1 MTGFFPVLLNVRGRL
16 CVVIGGGDVA
26 GRKINTLLER
36 GAVVKV
42 IAPMV
47 RSDIAALADRGAI
60 DLEPR
65 GYQAGDLASAFL
77 CVAAADDPEVNAA
90 VRHEAGV
97 RRVLVNVVD
106 DPEGSDYQVPSFFE
120 NGPLLIALGTSG
132 SSPAVAR
139 TLRRMIQEWLGDS
152 FEEALAIVERFRERV
167 RAEIEDPKERVRFWE
182 EAITAETLER
192 VRAGDLAGFE
202 ESLEAALLEFQR

>member
-26 GRKINTLLER
+26 WRKINTLLER

-65 GYQAGDLASAFL
+65 GYRTGDLASAFL

-167 RAEIEDPKERVRFWE
+167 RAENEDPKERVRFCE

-202 ESLEAALLEFQR
+202 ESLEAALREFRS